1 MASVQSPRTPR
12 FASSRLFGTSAEFWI
27 NLEGQNDIEVTEQKE
42 HDQLES
48 VHRLRNRSYGVLM
61 SRKIF

>member
-1 MASVQSPRTPR
+1 MASVQSLRTPR
-12 FASSRLFGTSAEFWI
+12 FASSRFFGISAEFWI
-27 NLEGQNDIEVTEQKE
+27 NLQGQNDIEVTEQKE

-48 VHRLRNRSYGVLM
+48 VHRFRNRNGVLM